1 METSHSII
9 IILLTI
15 AGLSWLSYTINEKE
29 ERDVNMFAI
38 VITLFS
44 LGSFAVLIST
54 NHTIKRQ
61 IKRILKKDS

>member
-1 METSHSII
+1 
-9 IILLTI
+9 
-15 AGLSWLSYTINEKE
+15 
-29 ERDVNMFAI
+29 MFTI